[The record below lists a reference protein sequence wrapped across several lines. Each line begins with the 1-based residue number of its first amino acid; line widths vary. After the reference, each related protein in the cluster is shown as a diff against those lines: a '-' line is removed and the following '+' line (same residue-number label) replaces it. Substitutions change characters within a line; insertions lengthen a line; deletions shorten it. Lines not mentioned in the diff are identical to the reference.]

1 MSDGHIIFSNDPATP
16 LENILVQYQ
25 PSKVFVLADTNT
37 AEIVLPRLV
46 KKSPAVAGSE
56 VIVIGAG
63 DVYKNID
70 SLADVWRSLTEGG
83 ATRRSVLIN
92 LGGGMV
98 SDLGGFAAACF
109 KRGIHFINIPT
120 TLLAA
125 VDASVGGKTG
135 INFGGYKN
143 EVGAFCQAN
152 AVIISTCFFDTLP
165 YKELLSG
172 YAEMLKHALLEDFAA
187 LDSLLS
193 FEIDS
198 ESCSSEKFLEILRK
212 SIAVKQA
219 VVDEDPLELDR
230 RRILNLGHTAGHA
243 FETLALRRGCP
254 VPHGYAVAWGLIV
267 ELVLSHMLYGL
278 PTTVLYNLADF
289 IRTHYGTFDVT
300 CDDYPVILDI
310 MGHDKKNKVHG
321 VYNFTLLRLPGD
333 AVCGVEVSSADIR
346 NALDIFRDLFGI

>member
-1 MSDGHIIFSNDPATP
+1 MSSGIIFSNNPVSELDKIIAQYKPA
-16 LENILVQYQ
+16 
-25 PSKVFVLADTNT
+25 KVFVLADTNT
-37 AEIVLPRLV
+37 AKIVLPRLV
-46 KKSPAVAGSE
+46 EKSPVVAE
-56 VIVIGAG
+56 FATIVIKAG

-70 SLADVWRSLTEGG
+70 SLVDVWRALTESG
-83 ATRRSVLIN
+83 ATRSSVLIN
-92 LGGGMV
+92 LGGGV
-98 SDLGGFAAACF
+98 ISDLGGFAAASF
-109 KRGIHFINIPT
+109 KRGIRFINIPT

-165 YKELLSG
+165 RRELLSG
-172 YAEMLKHALLEDFAA
+172 YAEMLKHALLEDSVA

-193 FEIDS
+193 FDIDR
-198 ESCSSEKFLEILRK
+198 ESCTSEKFLEILRK

-219 VVDEDPLELDR
+219 VVDEDPLEHDR
-230 RRILNLGHTAGHA
+230 RRILNLGHTAGHT
-243 FETLALRRGCP
+243 FEALALRRGCP

-267 ELVLSHMLYGL
+267 ELVLSHMLYGF
-278 PTTVLYNLADF
+278 PTALLYNLADF

-310 MGHDKKNKVHG
+310 MGHDKKNKVNG
-321 VYNFTLLRLPGD
+321 VCNFTLLRLPGD

-346 NALDIFRDLFGI
+346 NALDIFRDLLGI